1 MISHFHTEDDI
12 VTYQNDMI
20 ICMWDS
26 KETIIPEKQT
36 GRKPEKNLS
45 FTSKFGSPDWT
56 MLITN
61 PNSFSRVLFWT
72 FQKAETLKAGNFLIS
87 RKTLTAPPLLC

>member
-1 MISHFHTEDDI
+1 
-12 VTYQNDMI
+12 
-20 ICMWDS
+20 MWDS

-56 MLITN
+56 MLITSL
-61 PNSFSRVLFWT
+61 NSFSRVFVLDFSVA
-72 FQKAETLKAGNFLIS
+72 FPIEFIIAL
-87 RKTLTAPPLLC
+87 RKIRFFFSLSS